1 MARSAFG
8 AGTADWRATLTS
20 LDDHYVDVDGDSYG
34 CDADDINCCSNRRDH
49 DVDKLLCWDTS
60 AKENMACQ
68 ICGYVS
74 SGAKALESRRGC

>member
-60 AKENMACQ
+60 AKGKYGVPPMQ
-68 ICGYVS
+68 F
-74 SGAKALESRRGC
+74 